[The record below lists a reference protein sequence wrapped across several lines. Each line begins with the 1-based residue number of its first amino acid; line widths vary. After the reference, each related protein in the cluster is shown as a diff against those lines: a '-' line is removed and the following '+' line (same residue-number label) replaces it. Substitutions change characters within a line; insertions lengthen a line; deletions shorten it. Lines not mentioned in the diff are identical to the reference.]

1 MPHVNCISELLISII
16 TVYFQVTITNLNNFG
31 INYSETLNRVII
43 NAGGI
48 MTCAILTTRD
58 CDTRDFDSAGL

>member
-1 MPHVNCISELLISII
+1 MQINKLTFWL
-16 TVYFQVTITNLNNFG
+16 NLNNFG

-48 MTCAILTTRD
+48 MTCAILTTQD
-58 CDTRDFDSAGL
+58 CDTRDFDCAGL